1 MSTASAATP
10 RPEPPKWYRWL
21 VLLFI
26 SLAMFGNY
34 YLYDTI
40 APIADL
46 LKSQLNFTD
55 EQIGLLYSSYS
66 WGAILFLLVGG
77 ILIDRFGTRVGTML
91 FGVIC
96 AISGFV
102 TMASSDIQIMLA
114 GRFLLGLS
122 AEPLIVA
129 ITAAIA
135 KWFKGK
141 ELAFAMGINLL
152 IARFGQIAADW
163 SPTWARA
170 AYGNWR
176 DPLVIGAFLG
186 LTCVVGA
193 AIYWILERR
202 AEGRYRLG
210 EAGATDKLVLAD
222 LFRFTRSFWYITILC
237 IAFYSIIFPFR
248 SFAIKFFIE
257 AHDAPRD
264 FAGQLNSLL
273 PFAAMIATPLF
284 GLLVDKVGK
293 RATLMAVGTVIL
305 VPVFP
310 LLAYTDL
317 TLYLPVTMLGIAFS
331 LIPAIMW
338 PAVAYI
344 VQQNR
349 LGSAYA
355 LMFLLQQ
362 GGVAALAWAVGK
374 ANDVAGASAANPA
387 GYHPMMWMFTVLGL
401 IALGFAFLLWRNEV
415 GPHGHG
421 LESIKA

>member
-1 MSTASAATP
+1 MAATTAP
-10 RPEPPKWYRWL
+10 ARPEPPKWYRWM

-46 LKSQLNFTD
+46 LKQQLNFTD

-66 WGAILFLLVGG
+66 WGAIIFLLVGG
-77 ILIDRFGTRVGTML
+77 IIIDRFGTRVGTML

-102 TMASSDIQIMLA
+102 TMASSDIHIMLA

-141 ELAFAMGINLL
+141 ELAFAMGINLT

-170 AYGNWR
+170 AYSNWR

-193 AIYWILERR
+193 AIYWMLERR
-202 AEGRYRLG
+202 AEGRYTLG
-210 EAGATDKLVLAD
+210 EAAATDKLVLSD
-222 LFRFTRSFWYITILC
+222 LYKFSLSFWYITVLC
-237 IAFYSIIFPFR
+237 VTFYSVIFPFR

-257 AHDAPRD
+257 AHQAQRD
-264 FAGQLNSLL
+264 FAGQLNSVL

-284 GLLVDKVGK
+284 GLLVDKIGK
-293 RATLMAVGTVIL
+293 RATLMAVGTLIL

-310 LLAYTDL
+310 MLAYTDV
-317 TLYLPVTMLGIAFS
+317 TLYVPVTMLGIAFS

-344 VQQNR
+344 VEQKR

-362 GGVAALAWAVGK
+362 VGVSALDWMVGR
-374 ANDVAGASAANPA
+374 ANDYAGANAANPA
-387 GYHPMMWMFTVLGL
+387 GYLPMMWMFT
-401 IALGFAFLLWRNEV
+401 ALGFLSLLFAFLLWRNET
-415 GPHGHG
+415 GPRGHG
-421 LESIKA
+421 LEPIRA

>member
-1 MSTASAATP
+1 MSATAAAV
-10 RPEPPKWYRWL
+10 RPEPPKWYRWM

-46 LKSQLNFTD
+46 LKQQLNFTD

-66 WGAILFLLVGG
+66 WGAIIFLLVGG
-77 ILIDRFGTRVGTML
+77 IIIDRFGTRVGTML

-102 TMASSDIQIMLA
+102 TMASSDIHIMLA

-141 ELAFAMGINLL
+141 ELAFAMGINLT

-170 AYGNWR
+170 AYSNWR

-193 AIYWILERR
+193 AIYWMLERR
-202 AEGRYRLG
+202 AEGRYTLG
-210 EAGATDKLVLAD
+210 EAAATDKLVLSD
-222 LFRFTRSFWYITILC
+222 LYKFSLSFWYITVLC
-237 IAFYSIIFPFR
+237 VTFYSVIFPFR

-257 AHDAPRD
+257 AHQAQRD
-264 FAGQLNSLL
+264 FAGQLNSVL

-284 GLLVDKVGK
+284 GLLVDKIGK
-293 RATLMAVGTVIL
+293 RATLMAVGTLIL

-310 LLAYTDL
+310 MLAYTDV
-317 TLYLPVTMLGIAFS
+317 TLYVPVTMLGIAFS

-344 VQQNR
+344 VEQKR

-362 GGVAALAWAVGK
+362 AAIAVVDWVVGR
-374 ANDVAGASAANPA
+374 ANDYAGASAANPA
-387 GYHPMMWMFTVLGL
+387 GYLPMMWLFTGLGVV
-401 IALGFAFLLWRNEV
+401 ALAFAFLLWRTET
-415 GPHGHG
+415 GPKAHG
-421 LESIKA
+421 LETIRA